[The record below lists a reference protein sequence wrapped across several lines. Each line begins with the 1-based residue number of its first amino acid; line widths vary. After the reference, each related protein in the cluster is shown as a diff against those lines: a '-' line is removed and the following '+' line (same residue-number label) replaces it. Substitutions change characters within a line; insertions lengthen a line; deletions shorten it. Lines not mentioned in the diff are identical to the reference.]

1 MNAPVTVTPYLPELN
16 KGMLSDYDDWCAAL
30 VGDTNIAALSDDE
43 RWHLE
48 RRMGIGASEV
58 ATALGLNPWKTPG
71 ELWEEKTGRR
81 EPADLSDN
89 LRVRVGIKTEAVVAE
104 LYAEDHG
111 VKLRRHRAK
120 AMKGAPW
127 VRCNPDRLV
136 VGQRKGLEIKTGRL
150 NEQWGASGTDEV
162 PMSYLLQVTQ
172 CMAVF
177 GYGEWDLAAELF
189 GPGGVDLR
197 YYPLVYS
204 EDVAAPLIEQ
214 ATRWWFDHVIEDRR
228 PDPVTAAEVSLAYPS
243 DDGSQ
248 VLASAE
254 VAEQVA
260 AARELAATIK
270 AQEEE
275 LSGLKTEIQRA
286 MGEGSVLVDQFG
298 APLASWKKAK
308 DSERFDASAFKK
320 AHPDLAAQ
328 FTKVQ
333 TGSRRFLLK

>member
-1 MNAPVTVTPYLPELN
+1 MNAPLKITPYLPEID
-16 KGMLSDYDDWCAAL
+16 KGMLSDYDDWVAQLLDGVSLADL
-30 VGDTNIAALSDDE
+30 PEDD

-48 RRMGIGASEV
+48 RRLGIGASEI
-58 ATALGLNPWKTPG
+58 ATVLGLNPWKTPM
-71 ELWEEKTGRR
+71 EVWEEKTGRR

-127 VRCNPDRLV
+127 MRCNPDRLV
-136 VGQRKGLEIKTGRL
+136 VGQRKGVEIKTGRL

-162 PMSYLLQVTQ
+162 PLSYLLQTTQ

-177 GYGEWDLAAELF
+177 EYPAWDLAAELF

-197 YYPLVYS
+197 YYPMAYS
-204 EDVAAPLIEQ
+204 EDVAAPMIEQ
-214 ATRWWFDHVIEDRR
+214 ATRWWFDHVVNDVR
-228 PDPVTAAEVSLAYPS
+228 PEPQTAAEVAMVYPS
-243 DDGSQ
+243 DDGSE
-248 VLASAE
+248 VLASFE

-260 AARELAATIK
+260 EAKRLSDQIK
-270 AQEEE
+270 DLEGD

-286 MGEGSVLVDQFG
+286 MGEGAVLIDNFG
-298 APLASWKKAK
+298 APLATWKKAK
-308 DSERFDASAFKK
+308 DSSRFDSSAFKK
-320 AHPDLAAQ
+320 AHPELAAE
-328 FTKVQ
+328 FTKPV